1 MMAYLLLALAA
12 IFWGGNY
19 VAGHVLVSHIN
30 PYALSIARWGLTTL
44 LMLSLYWKVIR
55 AEWHFLSEKWLLNTL
70 YAFLGQVCFPLTLYI
85 GLQYTSSL
93 NAAIYISTTPC
104 IVLLINFFLFKE
116 TITLRNIVGVIISTL
131 GVIYLSYC
139 NTSEGLAFSSFGIGD
154 LLTIVSALSWAFYC
168 ALLRLKDKRVTQTAF
183 VGFCSLIGTLILI
196 PIYIGYL
203 LFTQDTALFVQDFSF
218 TVLFGIVYLVLFPS
232 WLAYVFWNKG
242 VSMIGTTRSEIF
254 THVIPLSGGLL
265 SIVLLGEK
273 IHLYHLISLILI
285 VLGIICCS
293 GTSKKID
300 K

>member
-44 LMLSLYWKVIR
+44 LMFSLYWKVIR

-116 TITLRNIVGVIISTL
+116 TITLRNIVGVIVSTL

-273 IHLYHLISLILI
+273 MHLYHLISLILI

-293 GTSKKID
+293 GTSKKMD

>member
-1 MMAYLLLALAA
+1 MAYLLLALAA

-44 LMLSLYWKVIR
+44 LMFSLYWKVIR
-55 AEWHFLSEKWLLNTL
+55 AEWYFLSEKWLLNTL

-116 TITLRNIVGVIISTL
+116 TITLRNIVGVIVSTL

-154 LLTIVSALSWAFYC
+154 FLTIVSALSWAFYC

-218 TVLFGIVYLVLFPS
+218 TVLFGIIYLVLFPS

-273 IHLYHLISLILI
+273 MHLYHLISLILI

-293 GTSKKID
+293 GTSKKMD

>member
-1 MMAYLLLALAA
+1 MAYLLLALAA

-44 LMLSLYWKVIR
+44 LMFSLYWKVIR

-116 TITLRNIVGVIISTL
+116 TITLRNIVGVIVSTL

-273 IHLYHLISLILI
+273 MHLYHLISLILI

-293 GTSKKID
+293 GTSKKMD

>member
-44 LMLSLYWKVIR
+44 LMFSLYWKVIR

-116 TITLRNIVGVIISTL
+116 TITLRNIVGVIVSTL

-203 LFTQDTALFVQDFSF
+203 LFTQDTAFFVQDFSF

-273 IHLYHLISLILI
+273 MHLYHLISLILI

-293 GTSKKID
+293 GTSKKMD

>member
-44 LMLSLYWKVIR
+44 LMFSLYWKVIR

-116 TITLRNIVGVIISTL
+116 TITLRNIVGVIVSTL

-203 LFTQDTALFVQDFSF
+203 LFTQDTAFFVQDFSF

-273 IHLYHLISLILI
+273 MHLYHLISLILI

-293 GTSKKID
+293 GTNKKMD

>member
-1 MMAYLLLALAA
+1 MAYLLLALAA

-19 VAGHVLVSHIN
+19 VAGHILVNHIN
-30 PYALSIARWGLTTL
+30 PYALSFARWGLTAL
-44 LMLSLYWKVIR
+44 LMFSLYWKVIR
-55 AEWHFLSEKWLLNTL
+55 DEWHFLSEKWLLNSL

-116 TITLRNIVGVIISTL
+116 TITLRNIVGVIVSTF
-131 GVIYLSYC
+131 GVIYLSYF
-139 NTSEGLAFSSFGIGD
+139 NTREGVIFSSFGIGD

-183 VGFCSLIGTLILI
+183 VGFCSLLGTLILI

-203 LFTQDTALFVQDFSF
+203 LLTHDITLFTQDYSF
-218 TVLFGIVYLVLFPS
+218 TVLLGIVYLVLFPS

-242 VSMIGTTRSEIF
+242 VAMIGTTRSEVF

-273 IHLYHLISLILI
+273 MHLYHLISVILI

-293 GTSKKID
+293 GTSKKMS

>member
-30 PYALSIARWGLTTL
+30 PYALIIARWGLTTL
-44 LMLSLYWKVIR
+44 LMFSLYWKVIR

-116 TITLRNIVGVIISTL
+116 TITLRNIVGVIVSTL

-203 LFTQDTALFVQDFSF
+203 LFTQDTAFFVQDFSF

-273 IHLYHLISLILI
+273 MHLYHLISLILI

-293 GTSKKID
+293 GTSKKMD

>member
-1 MMAYLLLALAA
+1 MAYLLLALAA

-44 LMLSLYWKVIR
+44 LMFSLYWKVIR
-55 AEWHFLSEKWLLNTL
+55 TEWHFLSEKWLLNTL

-116 TITLRNIVGVIISTL
+116 TITLRNIVGVIVSTL

-203 LFTQDTALFVQDFSF
+203 LFTQDTAFFVQDFSF

-273 IHLYHLISLILI
+273 MHLYHLISLILI

-293 GTSKKID
+293 GTSKKMD

>member
-1 MMAYLLLALAA
+1 MAYLLLALAA

-44 LMLSLYWKVIR
+44 LMFSLYWKVIR

-93 NAAIYISTTPC
+93 NASIYISTTPC

-116 TITLRNIVGVIISTL
+116 TITLRNIVGVIVSTL

-293 GTSKKID
+293 GTSKKMD